1 MLPSSTHPAANTAA
15 GAAPLFERL
24 GGRRKLGVLVRN
36 FYSSLRIHPV
46 LGPIFETHVADW
58 PAHYTRLVE
67 FWSVQ
72 TGAPDAAYRG
82 KLLHAHAPLDLRPEH
97 FDLWLAQWRQSC
109 RLHFAEPEAAEMI
122 ALAERLARRMAPV
135 TAGVADPLADDRPAA
150 SGAARR
156 DKCTAG
162 SPPPPSAV

>member
-1 MLPSSTHPAANTAA
+1 MSPLNSHAADV
-15 GAAPLFERL
+15 APLFERL
-24 GGRRKLGVLVRN
+24 GGRRKLEVLVRN
-36 FYSSLRIHPV
+36 FYSTLRIHPV
-46 LGPIFETHVADW
+46 LGPIFAAHVTDW
-58 PAHYTRLVE
+58 PAHYGRLVE

-109 RLHFAEPEAAEMI
+109 RLHFTEPEAGELI

-135 TAGVADPLADDRPAA
+135 AAITKRPAA
-150 SGAARR
+150 DR
-156 DKCTAG
+156 
-162 SPPPPSAV
+162 